1 MSELRLK
8 RRGQHGQNKT
18 EQPDH
23 YASPG
28 DSIAVVL
35 AQTRDHHAH
44 LGHDRRAI
52 TLRGSGLPMDWYQSC
67 ASGTVSMLS
76 MSIHGVRMFIERIFS
91 RGRHGQESKEGK
103 ENCEG
108 SHQEGGKEDIQE
120 KEVIWSTTNRVP
132 LPGPEASENSPKDLN
147 SRLRPSKCRGTT
159 WQGRTFVQTAARSS
173 GFCLDLTH
181 SPNRSADPQVG
192 VQLLSA
198 LLPNEDHE
206 NAQR

>member
-1 MSELRLK
+1 MALPKAGCETDYPGERLK
-8 RRGQHGQNKT
+8 
-18 EQPDH
+18 
-23 YASPG
+23 G
-28 DSIAVVL
+28 DCTTWHQFCCCDIGLNVVHV
-35 AQTRDHHAH
+35 D
-44 LGHDRRAI
+44 
-52 TLRGSGLPMDWYQSC
+52 
-67 ASGTVSMLS
+67 
-76 MSIHGVRMFIERIFS
+76 HGVCMFTEPVYK
-91 RGRHGQESKEGK
+91 RGRHGQESEEGK
-103 ENCEG
+103 EDREG
-108 SHQEGGKEDIQE
+108 SHQEGGKEDFQE